1 MEGDDHAWLGEAA
14 GEGSLGHTW
23 RRGSD
28 HVRVEQR
35 TEAGG
40 TGPGPRIGSRGG
52 GHGKCDGQEGS
63 PDRLLRM
70 SGDGC
75 GQVKGES

>member
-1 MEGDDHAWLGEAA
+1 MDGDDHASLGEAA

-28 HVRVEQR
+28 HVRVEQG

-40 TGPGPRIGSRGG
+40 TGRRS
-52 GHGKCDGQEGS
+52 K
-63 PDRLLRM
+63 DRLLGRRTRE
-70 SGDGC
+70 
-75 GQVKGES
+75 V